1 MTAIDGG
8 ELVTYD
14 RGRVREEMVRIARLL
29 DTVIIPHVQSQP
41 DDEWAQLVL
50 GQLVGVKTALTLL
63 ARDEG
68 TP

>member
-1 MTAIDGG
+1 MTTIVDE

-14 RGRVREEMVRIARLL
+14 RSLVRQEINRIARLL
-29 DTVIIPHVQSQP
+29 DTVIIPHVQDHP

-63 ARDEG
+63 ARDE
-68 TP
+68 